1 MDVSTEDLSADFG
14 RFLKL
19 ARSGEVV
26 VIVDDGNPV
35 ALLEP
40 IDEGSNLRR
49 GIREGWIRP
58 PGRTGLV
65 DGERYPSTMTTKE
78 ALDEDRG

>member
-1 MDVSTEDLSADFG
+1 MAVSTEDLSADFG

-40 IDEGSNLRR
+40 IDEARTCGEAYAKGGSGHRDEPVWWTGS
-49 GIREGWIRP
+49 GIRR
-58 PGRTGLV
+58 R
-65 DGERYPSTMTTKE
+65 
-78 ALDEDRG
+78 